1 MFKVGDEL
9 HVLLL
14 HHLDQNLGTVTCD
27 IPVHK
32 GSTFSIYLP
41 TFKKKK
47 KIYIYIYI
55 YIMLIGVK
63 WYLVVDL
70 ICVTSDVKLLLWFL
84 AICVSS
90 LETCLFKFFLHV
102 LIEILLL
109 LLSLS
114 SMISLYILDINP
126 YQIYNLFIFSPSI
139 VLHSVDFII

>member
-1 MFKVGDEL
+1 
-9 HVLLL
+9 
-14 HHLDQNLGTVTCD
+14 
-27 IPVHK
+27 
-32 GSTFSIYLP
+32 
-41 TFKKKK
+41 
-47 KIYIYIYI
+47 
-55 YIMLIGVK
+55 MLIGVK

-70 ICVTSDVKLLLWFL
+70 ICVTSDVKLLMWFL